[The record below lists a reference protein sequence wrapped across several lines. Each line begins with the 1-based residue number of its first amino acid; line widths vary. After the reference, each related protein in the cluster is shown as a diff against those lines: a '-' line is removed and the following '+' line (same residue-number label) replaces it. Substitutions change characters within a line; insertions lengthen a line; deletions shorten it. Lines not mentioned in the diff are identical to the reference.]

1 MTAPSARNVRLRGPD
16 ELIAAVPHLLGFHPA
31 DSLVLVALTAGRIE
45 LTLRVDLV
53 PGSQADLLAV
63 QLVEPVCRQRPSG
76 VVLVVFGGHGPDAP
90 NSPGAAAVEA
100 LTIALAG
107 RGIPVLHA
115 AWARASER
123 GAPWRCY
130 DEPGCGGT
138 LPDPTASPLGAATV
152 AAGLVTF
159 GDRAE
164 LTRLLAPDPPAVLAR
179 RRTALDRA
187 ARPRLPGGDG
197 KRIRGA
203 LHTVQD
209 AVRAADRDELVL
221 DDAAVV
227 RLAGAL
233 ADRWVR
239 DACLPL
245 CAGGT
250 AEGAGRLWL
259 ALTRGTPEPERAE
272 PACLFAITSYLR
284 GEGAL
289 AGMALEAALLAD
301 PGHRLA
307 ALLQA
312 ALAAGIPPSRM
323 REVARAAA
331 AEARAQLGAAV
342 VSPRRGRE

>member
-1 MTAPSARNVRLRGPD
+1 MTTPSTCTVRLRGPD

-31 DSLVLVALTAGRIE
+31 DSLVLVALTAGRIG
-45 LTLRVDLV
+45 LTLRVDLL
-53 PGSQADLLAV
+53 PGAQADLLAA
-63 QLVEPVCRQRPSG
+63 QLVEPVCRQRSSG
-76 VVLVVFGGHGPDAP
+76 VVLVVFGGGGPDAP
-90 NSPGAAAVEA
+90 SSPGAAAVEA

-115 AWARASER
+115 VWARASAR

-130 DEPGCGGT
+130 EEPGCGGT
-138 LPDPTASPLGAATV
+138 LPDPAISPLGAATV

-159 GDRAE
+159 GDRDE
-164 LTRLLAPDPPAVLAR
+164 LARLLAPDPPEVLAPR
-179 RRTALDRA
+179 RAALDRV
-187 ARPRLPGGDG
+187 ARAGRPGGDA
-197 KRIRGA
+197 KRTRRA

-209 AVRAADRDELVL
+209 WVRAADRGELVL

-245 CAGGT
+245 CVGGT
-250 AEGAGRLWL
+250 AEAAGRLWL
-259 ALTRGTPEPERAE
+259 ALTRGTPDPERAE
-272 PACLFAITSYLR
+272 PACLLAITSYLR

-307 ALLQA
+307 ALLQT

-331 AEARAQLGAAV
+331 AEARAQLGPAV
-342 VSPRRGRE
+342 SSRRGRE

>member
-1 MTAPSARNVRLRGPD
+1 MTAPSTRTVRLRGPD

-31 DSLVLVALTAGRIE
+31 DSLVLMALTAGRIG
-45 LTLRVDLV
+45 LTLRADLV
-53 PGSQADLLAV
+53 PGAQADLLAA

-76 VVLVVFGGHGPDAP
+76 VVVVVFGGGDSDAP
-90 NSPGAAAVEA
+90 SPPGAAVVEA
-100 LTIALAG
+100 LTIALAR

-123 GAPWRCY
+123 DAPWRCY

-138 LPDPTASPLGAATV
+138 LPDPAASPLGVATV

-164 LTRLLAPDPPAVLAR
+164 LACLLAPDPPEVLAR
-179 RRTALDRA
+179 RRRALDHATRIG
-187 ARPRLPGGDG
+187 PPGGDP
-197 KRIRGA
+197 KQTRRA

-209 AVRAADRDELVL
+209 AVQAAGRGELVT
-221 DDAAVV
+221 DDTAVIG
-227 RLAGAL
+227 LAGAL

-239 DACLPL
+239 DACLSL
-245 CAGGT
+245 CVGGT
-250 AEGAGRLWL
+250 AEAAGRLWL

-272 PACLFAITSYLR
+272 PACLLAITSHVR

-289 AGMALEAALLAD
+289 AGMALEVALLAD

-307 ALLQA
+307 ELLQT
-312 ALAAGIPPSRM
+312 ALAAGIPPSRV
-323 REVARAAA
+323 REVATAAA
-331 AEARAQLGAAV
+331 AEACAQLGPALSA
-342 VSPRRGRE
+342 RRGRG

>member
-1 MTAPSARNVRLRGPD
+1 MAPSSTCTVRLRGPD

-31 DSLVLVALTAGRIE
+31 DSLVLVALTAGRIG
-45 LTLRVDLV
+45 LTLRVDLA
-53 PGSQADLLAV
+53 PGTQADLLAA
-63 QLVEPVCRQRPSG
+63 QLVGPVCRQRPSG
-76 VVLVVFGGHGPDAP
+76 VVLVVIGGVGPDAS
-90 NSPGAAAVEA
+90 NSPGAAAVKA

-130 DEPGCGGT
+130 DEPGCCGT
-138 LPDPTASPLGAATV
+138 LPDPAASPLGAATV

-164 LTRLLAPDPPAVLAR
+164 LTRLLTPDPPEVLAR

-187 ARPRLPGGDG
+187 ARSDPPGGTT
-197 KRIRGA
+197 KASRA
-203 LHTVQD
+203 LRTVQD
-209 AVRAADRDELVL
+209 AVRAADRGELVL
-221 DDAAVV
+221 DDAAVI

-233 ADRWVR
+233 ADRSVR

-245 CAGGT
+245 CGGGS
-250 AEGAGRLWL
+250 AEAAGRLWL
-259 ALTRGTPEPERAE
+259 ALARGSPDPERAE
-272 PACLFAITSYLR
+272 PACLFAVTSYLR

-312 ALAAGIPPSRM
+312 ALAGGIPPARV
-323 REVARAAA
+323 REVAWAAA
-331 AEARAQLGAAV
+331 AEAHAQLGPGV
-342 VSPRRGRE
+342 VSSPRGRG